1 MLCKVENKS
10 GGHTKIQGSRHMAN
24 FFQKID
30 LFGVNVS
37 LQVLE
42 IPDWFAAG
50 LIGFLPQA

>member
-1 MLCKVENKS
+1 
-10 GGHTKIQGSRHMAN
+10 MAN

-30 LFGVNVS
+30 LFGVNAS
-37 LQVLE
+37 LQILE